1 MINNCPGQDPKK
13 LEAKNIKCP
22 SCGYEIEIF
31 SDEVKACCPKCK
43 SMAYLCR
50 MPSCIDWC
58 KKAEDCVGQEYYKR
72 HTESKS
78 FFLKDKLIK
87 ELEGYFGDDIK
98 RIAHAKKVMEF
109 AEEILRKEGGSWH
122 IVVPAAILHDVGIK
136 IAEQKY
142 GSSAGHLQ
150 EKEGPAVARN
160 ILVKLLSPRQIMDT
174 LEGSV
179 GLKEEEIEEICR
191 IIGSHHS
198 PGKINSL
205 NFGIILDA
213 DWLVN
218 LAEIKEK
225 KERDEIINRVFATKT
240 AREIAKKIYL

>member
-31 SDEVKACCPKCK
+31 SDEVKVCCPKCK

-72 HTESKS
+72 YTESKS

-87 ELEGYFGDDIK
+87 ELEGYFGGDIK

-150 EKEGPAVARN
+150 EKEGPAVAGN
-160 ILVKLLSPRQIMDT
+160 ILLKL
-174 LEGSV
+174 
-179 GLKEEEIEEICR
+179 GLKKEEIEEICR

-198 PGKINSL
+198 PCKINSL

-225 KERDEIINRVFATKT
+225 KKREEIINRFFATKT
-240 AREIAKKIYL
+240 AKEIAKEIYL